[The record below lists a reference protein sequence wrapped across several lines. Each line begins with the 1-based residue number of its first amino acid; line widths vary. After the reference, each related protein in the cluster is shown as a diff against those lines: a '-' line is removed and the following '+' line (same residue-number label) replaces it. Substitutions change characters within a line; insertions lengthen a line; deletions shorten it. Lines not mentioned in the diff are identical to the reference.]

1 MSAMALLLYFI
12 VTKSEC
18 GSGRYTR
25 KKIILIYREKKD
37 N

>member
-12 VTKSEC
+12 VTKSVAL
-18 GSGRYTR
+18 TDIPQ
-25 KKIILIYREKKD
+25 KIILTYREKKD

>member
-12 VTKSEC
+12 VTKSVALADISE
-18 GSGRYTR
+18 
-25 KKIILIYREKKD
+25 KLILIYREKKD